1 MQVFSLEGH
10 PFINL
15 HNLLKVEGMCESGAA
30 AKQVI
35 AAGQVNVDGKVEL
48 RKRCKI
54 LSGQVIEFAGQ
65 SIKVEQI
72 ADPGIG

>member
-15 HNLLKVEGMCESGAA
+15 NNLLKVEGMCESGAA

-35 AAGQVNVDGKVEL
+35 GAGQVIVDGKIEL

-54 LSGQVIEFAGQ
+54 RSGQVINFAGQ
-65 SIKVEQI
+65 SIKVE
-72 ADPGIG
+72 

>member
-15 HNLLKVEGMCESGAA
+15 NNLLKVEGLCESGAV
-30 AKQVI
+30 AKQMI
-35 AAGQVNVDGKVEL
+35 AAGQVVVDGTVEL

-54 LSGQVIEFAGQ
+54 KPGQVIEFNGQ
-65 SIKVEQI
+65 SVRVE
-72 ADPGIG
+72 